1 MRLTRPRSFMFA
13 IVETVTFAQHAAY
26 LAEVCSDL
34 TRLGYKVEQVRLVKS
49 NFGLPQQGD
58 QFLLIGVRTNE
69 AGTFVIPTL
78 VNSIRRSVGEVLGP
92 LLIKYDTPTDLLERK
107 DSYSPQG
114 LYNTWAKDWRRW
126 YSDDKLLPVIPVS
139 PPSKGSSTWK
149 AMKKAGIDPESYA
162 EAPPR
167 VEEVD
172 DNHFLPKLTVP
183 AIACLQG
190 FPDKWSFEAELSGN
204 IDMIAEATP
213 PVLARVMGLNIYQA
227 LTGTRVDLETA
238 IREPLIDDERIGQPL
253 PKRVS
258 LTPKWYTA
266 SRALKAEKYMDRE
279 DELKTLNPD
288 EVERALATYMEELVP
303 MKRGKGA
310 AFSKRERVAVARI
323 AAATRLQRDRECFPT
338 EASRPD
344 PQDYTDL

>member
-1 MRLTRPRSFMFA
+1 MFT

-49 NFGLPQQGD
+49 NFGLPQQGA
-58 QFLLIGVRTNE
+58 QLLIIGVRTNE
-69 AGTFVIPTL
+69 AGTFVIPSL
-78 VNSIRRSVGEVLGP
+78 VNPLPRSVGEVLGQV
-92 LLIKYDTPTDLLERK
+92 LIKYDTSTEPLDRK

-126 YSDDKLLPVIPVS
+126 YSDGKLLPIIPVS
-139 PPSKGSSTWK
+139 PPSKESSTWE
-149 AMKKAGIDPESYA
+149 AMKEAGIDPESYA

-167 VEEVD
+167 VGEVN

-190 FPDKWSFEAELSGN
+190 FPDQWSFEAELSGN
-204 IDMIAEATP
+204 VDMIAEAMP
-213 PVLARVMGLNIYQA
+213 PILARVMGLNIYQA

-238 IREPLIDDERIGQPL
+238 IRDPLIDEQRIGQPL
-253 PKRVS
+253 PERVS

-279 DELKTLNPD
+279 DEVEKLNPD
-288 EVERALATYMEELVP
+288 EAGRLLATYMEELVP

-310 AFSKRERVAVARI
+310 ALSRKERVAVARI
-323 AAATRLQRDRECFPT
+323 ATATRLQRDRDCFPT
-338 EASRPD
+338 EASAPD
-344 PQDYTDL
+344 PKDYTYL